1 MREIPDD
8 LAARLDDEAT
18 TLCRCWRVTRRD
30 GTVLGLTEHD
40 RDLAFAGLTFHAASG
55 FEASDA
61 EAGAGL
67 AAEASEIAGGFSSAA
82 ISEADLAA
90 GRYDAARVE
99 VFLVDWRDPARR
111 MILRVGEIGEV
122 TRAGGAFRAELRR
135 LTHALDQT
143 KGRIYGHRCDAALGD
158 GRCGVDLAGGG
169 LTAEGEVTAVL
180 DERRLRVTGLGA
192 FSARFFR
199 YGILTFLDGGNAGTA
214 ADLEDHRR
222 DDGATELTL
231 WLPMPVAVAA
241 GDRFSVVAGCDK
253 SFATCRQKFE
263 NHLNFRGFPHMPG
276 SDFAYGYADGDSVHD
291 GRPLYE

>member
-40 RDLAFAGLTFHAASG
+40 RDLAFAGLIFHAASG

-61 EAGAGL
+61 EVGAGL

-111 MILRVGEIGEV
+111 MILHVGEIGEV

-143 KGRIYGHRCDAALGD
+143 KGRIYA
-158 GRCGVDLAGGG
+158 
-169 LTAEGEVTAVL
+169 
-180 DERRLRVTGLGA
+180 
-192 FSARFFR
+192 
-199 YGILTFLDGGNAGTA
+199 TA
-214 ADLEDHRR
+214 ATRR
-222 DDGATELTL
+222 WATGAAAST
-231 WLPMPVAVAA
+231 WQVAA
-241 GDRFSVVAGCDK
+241 
-253 SFATCRQKFE
+253 
-263 NHLNFRGFPHMPG
+263 
-276 SDFAYGYADGDSVHD
+276 
-291 GRPLYE
+291 